1 MPLVIRT
8 ASPTLKISQF
18 PGVVPFAGLL
28 LVMLAATLW
37 ATVGVAVGMM
47 DNQGLGADALGFIRT
62 LIGAGVLL
70 AAAFA
75 TGAVPRGLR
84 LPLRPLLVFGIGAA
98 IFQICLFR
106 AFREVGVTITV
117 TVTVC
122 LPPIILAVV
131 DAVMARRLPCAM
143 VTTALLVAAG
153 GVAAILL
160 PASGTDLLRPVKAEG
175 WALMLTA
182 SVAFAAVAASAR
194 RLSGA
199 VAPLFGTGLGLAIC
213 AVLLAA
219 HALIQGDLALSQIAM
234 LDEADLAILL
244 YLGLFATG
252 GAYLAFTTGIRLC
265 RSSTS
270 GLVAS
275 MIEPAIA
282 AALAAT
288 LLGEFL
294 RPMELVGCLAV
305 IAAMVLIWRA
315 ESRPATAAA
324 QE

>member
-8 ASPTLKISQF
+8 ACPTLKISQF
-18 PGVVPFAGLL
+18 SGVVPFAGLL

-75 TGAVPRGLR
+75 TGAAPRGLR

-131 DAVMARRLPCAM
+131 GAVMARRLPCAM
-143 VTTALLVAAG
+143 VTTA
-153 GVAAILL
+153 ILL
-160 PASGTDLLRPVKAEG
+160 PVSGTDLLRPVNAEG

-182 SVAFAAVAASAR
+182 SFAFAAVAASAR

-219 HALIQGDLALSQIAM
+219 HALIQGDLALSQIAT

-252 GAYLAFTTGIRLC
+252 GAYLAFATGIRLC

-315 ESRPATAAA
+315 ESRPATSAA

>member
-8 ASPTLKISQF
+8 ASPILRASQLA
-18 PGVVPFAGLL
+18 GLVPFAGLL

-47 DNQGLGADALGFIRT
+47 TNRGLGADALGFMRT

-70 AAAFA
+70 AAAFV
-75 TGAVPRGLR
+75 TDAVPRGLR
-84 LPLRPLLVFGIGAA
+84 LSLRPLLVFGIGAA

-131 DAVMARRLPCAM
+131 DAVMARRLPCTM

-160 PASGTDLLRPVKAEG
+160 PASGPDLLRPVKAEG

-182 SVAFAAVAASAR
+182 SLAFAAVAASAR
-194 RLSGA
+194 RLA
-199 VAPLFGTGLGLAIC
+199 EAAPPLFATGLGLAIC
-213 AVLLAA
+213 AALLAA
-219 HALIQGDLALSQIAM
+219 HALIQGDLALSQVAI
-234 LDEADLAILL
+234 LDETDMAILL

-252 GAYLAFTTGIRLC
+252 GAYLAFAIGIRLC

-294 RPMELVGCLAV
+294 RPMELAGCLAV

-315 ESRPATAAA
+315 ESRPATEAA
-324 QE
+324 QK